1 MINWEPSNTN
11 AEQSLIGAL
20 IGNHGDSEKI
30 FEQVKASDFFDNKL
44 GSIYARALELYGKS
58 IKADYTTVS
67 DRMSDADFTWLGKLI
82 KDCPSDANIYAYA
95 KLVTD
100 KAVERDALTR
110 LNEAMAIIKGEGD
123 TQEKATEAV
132 TLVSDIVVDSNDSA
146 PTHVKEI
153 AHEWLDSYEERINN
167 DSVKGLTT
175 GIDGLDEIF
184 GARGVGKTDMTVLGG
199 RPKTGKTQMMVK
211 IGDHMA
217 RESGKP
223 VLMFSMEM
231 PGQQIFER
239 FLTNSSKVQ
248 GNKFYEPMDDY
259 EMALVSKAI
268 GELSDTDLYIDDR
281 PNLSLAQIKS
291 TCRKFKSDHGEVAGF
306 LVDYFTLMKI
316 ESAGRTDLAFGKNS
330 TGLKDMAKELE
341 IPVFLLAQLS
351 RGVDSRPNKRPLIS
365 DLRESGSIEQDADRI
380 IFLYRDSI
388 YNPDSTLGGLTEVIV
403 AANRH
408 GAAGTAFVEMKGG
421 WFENVS
427 NNDVNN
433 LMSNPEEQEKW

>member
-1 MINWEPSNTN
+1 MSNWQPSSLS
-11 AEQSLIGAL
+11 AEQALLGAL
-20 IGNHGDSEKI
+20 IRGGANDKVLESIKPDDIFNPQVRRFYQAVVDTHEEGKAIDYMTVAEHLGDE
-30 FEQVKASDFFDNKL
+30 DFTAL
-44 GSIYARALELYGKS
+44 GSI
-58 IKADYTTVS
+58 
-67 DRMSDADFTWLGKLI
+67 I
-82 KDCPSDANIYAYA
+82 KDTGSAANIYSYA
-95 KLVTD
+95 RIVSD
-100 KAVERDALTR
+100 KAQERSALDK
-110 LNEAMAIIKGEGD
+110 LNEAMAIIRGEGK
-123 TQEKATEAV
+123 TQEKAAEAV

-153 AHEWLDSYEERINN
+153 ALEWLDSYEDRINN

-175 GIDGLDEIF
+175 GIDGLDLIF
-184 GARGVGKTDMTVLGG
+184 GARGVGKTDMTVIGA
-199 RPKTGKTQMMVK
+199 RPKVGKTQMMVK

-217 RESGKP
+217 RESNKP

-239 FLTNSSKVQ
+239 FLTNSSKIQ

-259 EMALVSKAI
+259 EMSRVSLAI
-268 GELSDTDLYIDDR
+268 GELSGTNLYIDDR

-291 TCRKFKSDHGEVAGF
+291 TCRKFKADHGEVAGF

-408 GAAGTAFVEMKGG
+408 GAPGTAFVEMKGG

-427 NNDVNN
+427 DNDVNRAYTDGWN
-433 LMSNPEEQEKW
+433 DQD